1 MFGFLKS
8 PAQDI
13 RLTPAQ
19 IVEQHRQGA
28 ITVVDVRDISELKAS
43 GTASGGVHAPLMLL
57 QAKADP
63 QHPEHDKRLNP
74 NDPIA
79 LFCASGARSGMA
91 AAMLQ
96 RLGYKQVHNVGGFG
110 DWVRAGG
117 QVARV

>member
-8 PAQDI
+8 PASDT

-19 IVEQHRQGA
+19 IVEQHRLGA

-63 QHPEHDKRLNP
+63 RHPEHDKRLDP
-74 NDPIA
+74 KAPIA

-91 AAMLQ
+91 AGMLRQ
-96 RLGYKQVHNVGGFG
+96 LGYTQVHNIGGFG

-117 QVARV
+117 QVAKV